1 MKKLALLTLLSL
13 PITLISGCDS
23 NEYKTKSEPTV
34 ASESEVFNDNVD
46 LFTTRNSI
54 VIFDFTDS
62 KAQKPHKDDSLIST
76 EFVLC
81 MNDMNSDTFCESL
94 CVNTTSNH
102 EDCITV
108 GENLAHVT
116 ENKGISN
123 SLFDGNLQEYEVFY
137 LACIGQGEDDDT
149 CEQICSYK
157 HNAIDCDVIEDTEE
171 IASAEYHENKGYNY
185 ASSLLAAALIA
196 EESHKTETKKPLKP
210 TKSISEIDK
219 ATTKKQPTTGVKV
232 STASL
237 SKKNTE
243 IKIHTAGAKLTGTNA
258 SEVNR
263 KKPINNSN
271 AHSFGDISTVTNENN
286 QASKKEKPKEKTISI
301 VKKNKNS

>member
-23 NEYKTKSEPTV
+23 NEHKTKSEPTV

-46 LFTTRNSI
+46 LITTRNSI
-54 VIFDFTDS
+54 VTFDFTDS
-62 KAQKPHKDDSLIST
+62 KAHKPHKDDSLIST

-81 MNDMNSDTFCESL
+81 MNDMNSDTLCENQ

-102 EDCITV
+102 EDCIAV

-116 ENKGISN
+116 ENEDISN
-123 SLFDGNLQEYEVFY
+123 SLFDGNLQDHEVFY

-157 HNAIDCDVIEDTEE
+157 HNAIDCDLIEDTEE

-185 ASSLLAAALIA
+185 ASSLLVAALIV
-196 EESHKTETKKPLKP
+196 EESHKTKTKKPLKP
-210 TKSISEIDK
+210 TKSISESDK
-219 ATTKKQPTTGVKV
+219 TTTKKQIPNDVKV

-243 IKIHTAGAKLTGTNA
+243 IKFHTVGAKPTGTNV

-263 KKPINNSN
+263 KKPINDSN
-271 AHSFGDISTVTNENN
+271 VQSPHYISTMTNEKNRHL
-286 QASKKEKPKEKTISI
+286 K
-301 VKKNKNS
+301 KKNLKKKPYL